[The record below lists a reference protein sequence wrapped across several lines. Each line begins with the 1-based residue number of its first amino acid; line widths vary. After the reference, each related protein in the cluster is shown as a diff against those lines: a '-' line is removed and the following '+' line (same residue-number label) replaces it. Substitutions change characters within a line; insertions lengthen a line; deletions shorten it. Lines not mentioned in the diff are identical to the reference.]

1 VTDQSGGVPDQ
12 EVAMGAREGFTFGPT
27 YLKCSCRRIGWLSVL
42 VTVFTWM
49 PVARAQ
55 EPTGTPATSSSSGTL
70 PTEKA
75 PNNSPNSETPKTTEP
90 KTELSTK
97 DTETTFKVRVNL
109 VQVKAVVR
117 DSKGQLI
124 RDLKRED
131 FQLYDQGKLQVIT
144 TFGVETP
151 ETRKKR
157 VEALLKTQQGADDTS
172 GDKVALPERFVALVF
187 DDIHLDMGDAAFV
200 RTSAKKLVDGMTP
213 TDRIGVFGTS
223 GQVGL
228 EYTNDKA
235 ALEKMLLQI
244 IPRPKMGKINDV
256 TNCPDV
262 SHYMADQAL
271 NKNDT
276 TVLGVV
282 TQETWQCMYQS
293 NPQMIGAARVTA
305 QAALQQAL
313 VAGDT
318 DNEFTYRA
326 LEDVIRR
333 LATMPGER
341 VLVLASPG
349 FLLSTQFLD
358 ETGII
363 ERANKASIVI
373 NTVDARGLYTTDLL
387 GDVSKPMTDTPQT
400 TGFKATYRVQEQ
412 TENSY
417 VLGDFAYGTGGT
429 FFHNSNDLASG
440 LDRAGG
446 TPAVSYILGFS
457 PQNQKMD
464 GKYHTIK
471 VVITEKRKY
480 EVQARR
486 GYYAP
491 RKVDD
496 PKEQAKVEMQEAV
509 FSQDEIQDLPLD
521 LQTQYFKTG
530 DAGAHLSVVS
540 RIDLKGMHFRKA
552 EGRNYDDLTVA
563 TVIFDE
569 NGNFVTGGEK
579 ILEMRL
585 LDKTYDRL
593 SQSGVVMKSSFE
605 LKPGKYMVRQVIRDS
620 EGSQMAAKNGAV
632 VIPD

>member
-1 VTDQSGGVPDQ
+1 
-12 EVAMGAREGFTFGPT
+12 MGAREGFTFGPT

-42 VTVFTWM
+42 VAVFTWM
-49 PVARAQ
+49 PVARTQ
-55 EPTGTPATSSSSGTL
+55 EPAGTPGTSSSSGTL

-75 PNNSPNSETPKTTEP
+75 PSNSPNSGTPKTTEP

-157 VEALLKTQQGADDTS
+157 VEALLKTQQDADDTS

-187 DDIHLDMGDAAFV
+187 DDIHLNMGDAAFV
-200 RTSAKKLVDGMTP
+200 RLSAKKLVDGMTP
-213 TDRIGVFGTS
+213 TDRIGIFGTS

-228 EYTNDKA
+228 QYTNDKA

-244 IPRPKMGKINDV
+244 MPRPKMGKINDV

-271 NKNDT
+271 NKNDM

-282 TQETWQCMYQS
+282 AQETLVCMYQS
-293 NPQMIGAARVTA
+293 NPLMVGAARVTA
-305 QAALQQAL
+305 QSALQQAL

-387 GDVSKPMTDTPQT
+387 GDVSKPLTDTPQT
-400 TGFKATYRVQEQ
+400 TSFKTTYRVQEQ

-429 FFHNSNDLASG
+429 FFQNSNDLASG

-446 TPAVSYILGFS
+446 TPGVSYVLGFS

-496 PKEQAKVEMQEAV
+496 PKEQARVEMQEAV